1 LTDAGEF
8 ELILALFNGNAARLG
23 NLCALLKHQDIR
35 DFRIDFFNAGLR
47 NQ

>member
-1 LTDAGEF
+1 LADAGEF
-8 ELILALFNGNAARLG
+8 ELILSLFDGNAARLG
-23 NLCALLKHQDIR
+23 NLSAMLKHQDIR